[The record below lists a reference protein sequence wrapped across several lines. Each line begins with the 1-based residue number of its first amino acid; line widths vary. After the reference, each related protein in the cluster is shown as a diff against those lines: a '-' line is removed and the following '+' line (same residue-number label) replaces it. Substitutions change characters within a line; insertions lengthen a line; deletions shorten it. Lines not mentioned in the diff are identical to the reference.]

1 MTLNGGI
8 ARFPLTTTSSA
19 CLPAS
24 RVLLP
29 AIDGYAPAPVAPLPS
44 GMWQPWQT
52 LAYSSSPL
60 FPANLKPALSVDSDE
75 LFVAFC
81 AIAADEI
88 SDRNVAIIG
97 ATNENESAGDIEP
110 SVTVSARLSYI
121 TSHFYDTSVQPRDG
135 VE

>member
-1 MTLNGGI
+1 
-8 ARFPLTTTSSA
+8 
-19 CLPAS
+19 
-24 RVLLP
+24 
-29 AIDGYAPAPVAPLPS
+29 
-44 GMWQPWQT
+44 MWQPWQT

-97 ATNENESAGDIEP
+97 ATNDNESAGDIEP
-110 SVTVSARLSYI
+110 SVTGSARFSYI
-121 TSHFYDTSVQPRDG
+121 TSHFDDTSVQPRDG
-135 VE
+135 VER